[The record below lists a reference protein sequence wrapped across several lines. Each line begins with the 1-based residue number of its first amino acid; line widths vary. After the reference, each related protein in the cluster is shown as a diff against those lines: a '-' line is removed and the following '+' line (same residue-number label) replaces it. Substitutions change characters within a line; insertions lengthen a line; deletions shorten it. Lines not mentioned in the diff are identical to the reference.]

1 MLIIEEM
8 YSSIYG
14 LDFMK
19 SVFNKYTKASQ
30 AHADQISKFYE
41 VMCLSGHERNCFR
54 SLPLIRTSIDS
65 TTDWVGFFFSNFFL
79 PGQCFLL
86 HIDQITAQR
95 PIFYG

>member
-1 MLIIEEM
+1 M

-14 LDFMK
+14 LDFEK
-19 SVFNKYTKASQ
+19 SVFNKYTKANQ

-65 TTDWVGFFFSNFFL
+65 TTDWVGFFFFFE
-79 PGQCFLL
+79 LL
-86 HIDQITAQR
+86 SSRSMLSTAH
-95 PIFYG
+95 